1 MCLEGKCMNNL
12 KDIIAQENRVAEM
25 IASVK
30 DSIRMDLTG
39 SKLPQAMPDGSMMV
53 TINLSQ
59 LERGILSPEYY
70 IPEVQAKYVD
80 DALKS
85 VSTASSF
92 VKKLSEMVER
102 KGVLIGFNFYPL
114 NSNTIR
120 ILKKY
125 LGGES

>member
-1 MCLEGKCMNNL
+1 MGEVKCMDNL
-12 KDIIAQENRVAEM
+12 KEILEQENHIAEM

-39 SKLPQAMPDGSMMV
+39 SKLPHVNSVGPMIV
-53 TINLSQ
+53 TIKLSQ
-59 LERGILSPEYY
+59 LERGILAPEYY
-70 IPEVQAKYVD
+70 IPEAQAKYVD

-92 VKKLSEMVER
+92 VKKVSEMIER
-102 KGVLIGFNFYPL
+102 KGVLIGCNFYPL
-114 NSNTIR
+114 NSNTVR

-125 LGGES
+125 LGGEA